1 MEVLLMTF
9 LIIGLFAGT
18 VLSFMKERYILGTI
32 IFIVFVLFTCLS
44 PFVFMAKRDSQMV
57 DVTYAFPAETYD
69 MKTVITSTENTE
81 IDGSDTVR
89 TLKYDTTYVVH
100 GVVPYYHQD
109 DGKKIVK
116 IGK

>member
-1 MEVLLMTF
+1 MEVLMMTF

-18 VLSFMKERYILGTI
+18 VLSFLKERYILGVI
-32 IFIVFVLFTCLS
+32 MLIAFVLFTVS
-44 PFVFMAKRDSQMV
+44 AFVFMAKRDSQMA
-57 DVTYAFPAETYD
+57 DITYAFPAETYD
-69 MKTVITSTENTE
+69 VKTVITSTENTE

-109 DGKKIVK
+109 DVKTIVEK
-116 IGK
+116 R

>member
-1 MEVLLMTF
+1 
-9 LIIGLFAGT
+9 
-18 VLSFMKERYILGTI
+18 
-32 IFIVFVLFTCLS
+32 
-44 PFVFMAKRDSQMV
+44 MV
-57 DVTYAFPAETYD
+57 DITYAFPAETYD

-109 DGKKIVK
+109 DVKTIVEK
-116 IGK
+116 R

>member
-1 MEVLLMTF
+1 MTF
-9 LIIGLFAGT
+9 LIIGLFTGA
-18 VLSFMKERYILGTI
+18 VLSFLKERYILGTI
-32 IFIVFVLFTCLS
+32 IFIAFVLFTCLS
-44 PFVFMAKRDSQMV
+44 PFVFMAKRDNLMV

-69 MKTVITSTENTE
+69 VKTVISSTENTV

-109 DGKKIVK
+109 DVK
-116 IGK
+116 TMVEKR